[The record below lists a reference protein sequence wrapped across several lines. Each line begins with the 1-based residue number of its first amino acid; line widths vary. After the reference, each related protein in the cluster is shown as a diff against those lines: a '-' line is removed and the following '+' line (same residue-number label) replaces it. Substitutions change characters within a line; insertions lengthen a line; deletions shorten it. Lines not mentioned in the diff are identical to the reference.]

1 MKLIKT
7 MAILNLLFVMLYGN
21 PPDSAEQIVQS
32 EMKSE
37 RFLKRIKHFARA
49 TDAKVTDFSLGEPLK
64 LYNIL
69 DSELYSWGESLVKI
83 NNIPP
88 AWVFP
93 IKENG
98 RISFWIEVKFE
109 NNKWVDAGGGYT
121 GIAPELDNIFSSWP
135 GTGGYTPILIIAY
148 KCGAYFHIPQ
158 ISNTN
163 LTRIEPTMGENGTLI
178 NFVINKQKYS
188 TLSELTDFRKTYEK
202 IFLKNVDNGEKK

>member
-1 MKLIKT
+1 
-7 MAILNLLFVMLYGN
+7 MLYGDSL
-21 PPDSAEQIVQS
+21 DSAKQVVQN

-37 RFLKRIKHFARA
+37 RFLKKIKHFART

-64 LYNIL
+64 LYEIPE
-69 DSELYSWGESLVKI
+69 SELYSWGESLVKI
-83 NNIPP
+83 NNMSP

-98 RISFWIEVKFE
+98 RIIFWIEVKFE
-109 NNKWVDAGGGYT
+109 NNKWIDAGGGYT

-135 GTGGYTPILIIAY
+135 GTNGYTPILIIAY

-163 LTRIEPTMGENGTLI
+163 LTRIQPTVDENGTLI
-178 NFVINKQKYS
+178 NFEINKQKYS
-188 TLSELTDFRKTYEK
+188 TLSELADFRKTYEK
-202 IFLKNVDNGEKK
+202 IFLKNTDNIKKKLK